1 MQDLAVLGNCQYL
14 ALTRTDGNIAW
25 MCWPRFDSSFV
36 FGGLMDAD
44 KGGLYKVAP
53 AEGGQGVQKY
63 ITNTNIVRTR
73 FTAKDGVFDVIDF
86 APRFWRNGRYF
97 RPNILVRTIVPV
109 EGQPLIRVQ
118 CQPRYDYG
126 RTVLTPSMGFDGI
139 VYSGGDFSLRLMTD
153 VALSHVMDERPFVLS
168 RRRHLIL
175 TQGEALMQPVA
186 SAAEEYLELTTA
198 YWRRWVKHCHLP
210 EYYQRQVIRSALA
223 LKLHQYDDTGAVIA
237 ASTTSIPEAP
247 GSRRNWDYRYC
258 WLRDAYFTVQAL
270 MRLSH
275 FEEAEGFER
284 FLRDTIR
291 ADEGRVRPVYK
302 ITGDY
307 RIEEIEIPE
316 LTGYLHHQPVRVG
329 NAACWQTQ
337 NDIYG
342 QALLALSPLFSD
354 VRFLD
359 DGAARAADLLYILV
373 DGIEATMEEPDS
385 GIWEFRTDPR
395 VYAYTTIMHW
405 AGARA
410 AARAATCMGQKDFAH
425 RCVELAAI
433 AKKRLYD
440 HYWNDSLQSLV
451 MIPQSDQVDASLLMA
466 INLGFMDGHPE
477 RASRMI
483 DVVQDQLSMANG
495 LLRRYRLQDDGFG
508 ETTSSFTICSFW
520 MVEALAHVGRKEEA
534 IVLFEKIMA
543 HANPVGLFS
552 EDIDPS
558 TGALWGN
565 FPQTYS
571 HVGIINAA
579 FAINIAL
586 GADAIDLMC
595 QMPQTLHL
603 LPR

>member
-14 ALTRTDGNIAW
+14 ALTRKDGNIAW

-36 FGGLMDAD
+36 FGGLIDEE
-44 KGGLYKVAP
+44 KGGLFKIAP
-53 AEGGQGVQKY
+53 ADGGEGEQRYV
-63 ITNTNIVRTR
+63 TNTNIVCTR

-97 RPNILVRTIVPV
+97 RPNLLVRTIVPI

-126 RTVLTPSMGFDGI
+126 KTKLTPSLGFDGI

-153 VALSHVMDERPFVLS
+153 VSMSHVMDERPFVLS
-168 RRRHLIL
+168 SRRHMIL
-175 TQGEALMQPVA
+175 TQGESLMQPIAV
-186 SAAEEYLELTTA
+186 AAEEYMELTVA

-210 EYYQRQVIRSALA
+210 SYYQRQVIRSALT
-223 LKLHQYDDTGAVIA
+223 LKLHQYDDTGAIIA

-247 GSRRNWDYRYC
+247 GSSRNWDYRYC

-291 ADEGRVRPVYK
+291 ADDGKVRPVYK

-307 RIEEIEIPE
+307 RIEESE
-316 LTGYLHHQPVRVG
+316 LTYLSGYRDHKPVRIG
-329 NAACWQTQ
+329 NAACWQIQ

-359 DGAARAADLLYILV
+359 DGAARAADLLVVLT
-373 DGIEATMEEPDS
+373 DGIEATMEMPDS

-410 AARAATCMGQKDFAH
+410 AAKAAICLGQKQFAG
-425 RCVELAAI
+425 RCLELAAT

-440 HYWNDSLQSLV
+440 HYWDENLQTLV
-451 MIPQSDQVDASLLMA
+451 NVPESVDVDASLLMA
-466 INLGFMDGHPE
+466 INLGFMNEHPE

-483 DVVQDQLSMANG
+483 DVIQSQLSTSSG
-495 LLRRYRLQDDGFG
+495 LLRRYALEDDGFG

-520 MVEALAHVGRKEEA
+520 MVEALAHVGRKDEA
-534 IVLFEKIMA
+534 VKMFEKIMS

-558 TGALWGN
+558 TGMLWGN

-571 HVGIINAA
+571 HVGVINAA
-579 FAINIAL
+579 FAIDSAM
-586 GADAIDLMC
+586 GADDLDLAC
-595 QMPQTLHL
+595 FIPLNSNNA
-603 LPR
+603 P